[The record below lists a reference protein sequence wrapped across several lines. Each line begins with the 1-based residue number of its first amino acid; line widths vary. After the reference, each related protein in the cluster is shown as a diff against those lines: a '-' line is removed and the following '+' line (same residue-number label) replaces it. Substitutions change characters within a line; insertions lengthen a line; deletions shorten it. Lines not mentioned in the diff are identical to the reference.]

1 MRYCWCKSN
10 YSNRGYHMTYDAI
23 IIGSGAGGCA
33 AAFQLTQSGAKVLL
47 LEKGER
53 LPKDG
58 STLDVETVAKRKLF
72 IDDDPWH
79 DRMGNVIVPQER
91 SNLGGKTKWYGAALL
106 RFAPHEFNADPAHQC
121 LAWPIDYEALE
132 PYYEAAERVLGVRH
146 FAIEPDFQRI
156 ANGLRSKDA
165 RWKKQPLPV
174 GLSSDILSFPL
185 EAKHFDAFAS
195 PRGLKADG
203 ESRFLERIA
212 NNPNL
217 QIATGKRVTALR
229 PASDDPTCVTEVE
242 CEDGTRYRGAT
253 ILLAAGALHS
263 PRLLQTYFEAHGLDQ
278 TLPSYAQI
286 GRNYKF
292 HLLTAMLM
300 LTARKQTDILR
311 KTTVLTHD
319 DLPHSSVQPLGWMDG
334 ELLAPELPG
343 FVPRWAAN
351 LLGRRVYGF
360 FLQTEDG
367 SHPDNRVIT
376 RSDHGSLPCLDY
388 DSARVT
394 PARDEH
400 RRFVRLMQQQLLTI
414 GYIGLTKPIPITG
427 TAHACGTLVAGDD
440 PAKSVVDANGKV
452 HGMKNV
458 YVVDG
463 SVLPRSSRVNPAL
476 TIYAWALRVAG
487 RLNHEGENNECVIA
501 QRDPIRA

>member
-1 MRYCWCKSN
+1 
-10 YSNRGYHMTYDAI
+10 MTHDVL

-33 AAFQLTQSGAKVLL
+33 AAFQLTQAGAKVLL

-58 STLDVETVAKRKLF
+58 STLDVETVVKRKLF
-72 IDDDPWH
+72 IDDDPWF
-79 DRMGNVIVPQER
+79 DRKGKVIVPQER

-106 RFAPHEFNADPAHQC
+106 RFAPHEFEADPAHQC
-121 LAWPIDYEALE
+121 LPWPIDYDDLE
-132 PYYEAAERVLGVRH
+132 PYYEEAERLLGVRH
-146 FAIEPDFQRI
+146 FPIEPDFQRI
-156 ANGLRSKDA
+156 VNGLRSKDA
-165 RWKKQPLPV
+165 RWKKQPLSV
-174 GLSSDILSFPL
+174 GLSPDILSFPQ

-203 ESRFLERIA
+203 ENRLLDRIA
-212 NNPNL
+212 HNPNL
-217 QIATGKRVTALR
+217 QIITGKRVSMLR
-229 PASDDPTCVTEVE
+229 PSADDPTCVAEVE
-242 CEDGTRYRGAT
+242 CEDGTRYRAAS

-263 PRLLQTYFEAHGLDQ
+263 PRLLQTYFDAHGLDR
-278 TLPSYAQI
+278 TLPSYNQI
-286 GRNYKF
+286 GRNYKY

-300 LTARKQTDILR
+300 LTAGTQTDILR

-334 ELLAPELPG
+334 ELLAPELPA
-343 FVPRWAAN
+343 FVPRWVVN
-351 LLGRRVYGF
+351 MIGKRVYGF

-367 SHPDNRVIT
+367 SHPDNRVIA
-376 RSDHGSLPCLDY
+376 RPGDGSRPCLDY
-388 DSARVT
+388 DPARVG
-394 PARDEH
+394 PALNEH
-400 RRFVRLMQQQLLTI
+400 RRFVRLMQQHLLRI
-414 GYIGLTKPIPITG
+414 GYIGLTKSIPITG

-440 PAKSVVDANGKV
+440 PAKSVVDADGKV

-463 SVLPRSSRVNPAL
+463 SALPRSSRVNPAL

-487 RLNHEGENNECVIA
+487 KLNHEGENHERITA
-501 QRDPIRA
+501 QRDSIRA